1 MNLRVHLA
9 VLAVLALT
17 ATAAFAQADDG
28 PVLTGIVGNLA
39 AGDSTVNVSNDGAS
53 GGSICVNVYAFSP
66 DEQLV
71 SCCACPL
78 TVHATA
84 SLSVQNDI
92 ISNTLTPAVPSSLQ
106 IQLVS
111 TVTPAGGCNPS
122 APGALTPGE
131 VASGTTLAGTGG
143 GIEIAQDAGARVGIS
158 WFNSTPNAADQARTE
173 AICGFIQ
180 SNGSGFGI
188 CRSCRTGALGAGKK

>member
-9 VLAVLALT
+9 VLAVLALS
-17 ATAAFAQADDG
+17 ATAVFAADDG

-78 TVHATA
+78 TVHATV
-84 SLSVQNDI
+84 SLSAMQEKGHTHIREMSRDHDEEHRDPP
-92 ISNTLTPAVPSSLQ
+92 PACPRAKL
-106 IQLVS
+106 
-111 TVTPAGGCNPS
+111 
-122 APGALTPGE
+122 E
-131 VASGTTLAGTGG
+131 H
-143 GIEIAQDAGARVGIS
+143 
-158 WFNSTPNAADQARTE
+158 
-173 AICGFIQ
+173 
-180 SNGSGFGI
+180 
-188 CRSCRTGALGAGKK
+188 CRLHL

>member
-17 ATAAFAQADDG
+17 ATAAFATDDG
-28 PVLTGIVGNLA
+28 PVITTIIGNLNH
-39 AGDSTVNVSNDGAS
+39 GDSNINIGNDGAS
-53 GGSICVNVYAFSP
+53 GGNICVNVYAFSP

-84 SLSVQNDI
+84 SLSVRNDI
-92 ISNTLTPAVPSSLQ
+92 INNTLTPAVPSTLQ
-106 IQLVS
+106 VQLVS
-111 TVTPAGGCNPS
+111 TVAPAGGCNAS
-122 APGALTPGE
+122 APGALTVGE
-131 VASGTTLAGTGG
+131 IASGTTVAGPFPEVAQVEGG
-143 GIEIAQDAGARVGIS
+143 TRVPLT
-158 WFNSTPNAADQARTE
+158 WFDMDTPSAADLGRTQ

-180 SNGSGFGI
+180 SNGSGLGI
-188 CRSCRTGALGAGKK
+188 CGPCRTGALGGRKL

>member
-1 MNLRVHLA
+1 MNLRVQLA

-131 VASGTTLAGTGG
+131 VASGTTVAGP
-143 GIEIAQDAGARVGIS
+143 APGARVGIS

-188 CRSCRTGALGAGKK
+188 CRSCRTGALGAGKH